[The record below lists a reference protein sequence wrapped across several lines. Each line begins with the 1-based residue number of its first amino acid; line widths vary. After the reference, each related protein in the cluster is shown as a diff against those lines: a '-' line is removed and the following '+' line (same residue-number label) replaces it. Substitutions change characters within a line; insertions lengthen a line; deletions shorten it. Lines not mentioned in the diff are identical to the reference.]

1 MPQQSHP
8 PPPVLISGTADHAP
22 TPGTGQAGKRDLF
35 FLYQQH
41 SILSGNALLITSI
54 EPLMMRQY
62 TTPTFGNT
70 SRQLRTEI
78 RSIDHI
84 QISLAILSPHEFQIR
99 FCSTLEPFD
108 SNVTSLLIIDSR
120 GTNEGFNI
128 IAIDHSPALSARAF
142 DSKRCDVGG
151 TAQNG
156 KPSSKPRHPSIAT
169 GMCFSP
175 HTTRQ
180 HRSEGSQ
187 KHTMCCTRGTRH

>member
-1 MPQQSHP
+1 MMGNWRHGCIITPRSQSRQDAAAIP
-8 PPPVLISGTADHAP
+8 PSAACAHLRNSGPRSNARYWASR
-22 TPGTGQAGKRDLF
+22 QARSF

-78 RSIDHI
+78 RPIDHI

-128 IAIDHSPALSARAF
+128 IAINHSPAL
-142 DSKRCDVGG
+142 C
-151 TAQNG
+151 
-156 KPSSKPRHPSIAT
+156 PRL
-169 GMCFSP
+169 
-175 HTTRQ
+175 
-180 HRSEGSQ
+180 
-187 KHTMCCTRGTRH
+187 